1 MFIYRSLTLVLLFN
15 WIGLQATA
23 QEGPAGRGRGTMP
36 AIGKVFGKVLDAD
49 TKKPVEFA
57 TVTVFQAGKDSVLGG
72 SMVMGNGD
80 FSVEKLPLGAL
91 RLKVGFMGYK
101 TLEQAVQLTREAAE
115 LDLGNLILETNPEL
129 LQAAEVVAEK
139 ATMTMQVDRRVFNV
153 EKDLTTQ
160 GGTGIEVMKNVP
172 GLTVDVDGNVQMRGS
187 NPQILIDGRPSSITL
202 EQIPAEEIERV
213 EVITNPSVAFDANT
227 TGGIINVVLKKSTKP
242 GYSGQLQGGVGS
254 NDRYQA
260 GGNINAKDGR
270 WAFNLSYNYNTGRN
284 LTNGDTRR
292 TDLNNGETL
301 GFFDQTTTSNSSRG
315 GHGGRF
321 GVDWQATNRSLFTL
335 SQGLRFMD
343 RGGSDKQAFTSRNS
357 SGTVTER
364 GEQINTTDNSMQ
376 SYSTQF
382 LYTHTSPKPGKEWTM
397 DVNYNRWQRDT
408 ESDFDRY
415 TYGQDGTPLVESPR
429 LQKNLGG
436 STSDSYTFQTDWKEP
451 IGERTKLEWGA
462 KVKYSLDNTFL
473 NVFETSPNV
482 DEAIKDTSLTNDYLI
497 TDNTNAIYLN
507 WMRKLN
513 DRWSAQAGLRFEQ
526 TSFTV
531 DLRGKDVEYRYAYP
545 DGSSNLGKALFPAI
559 YLVRNWEGSDR
570 EVQFNFSRKI
580 DRPRFWQIMPVIW
593 SADSRNIR
601 IGNPAL
607 APQFSNLGEVNH
619 LIPFMGG
626 KATWLTSAFG
636 RFTENVITSY
646 SSPLPSDST
655 ILRNTYVNGANSTR
669 AGWENIFKFRF
680 WQDLQVTLSGTL
692 QYTALTLSSD
702 QGGLRNEGTNWE
714 AKALVQYKFKKAW
727 NIQLNG
733 EYESP
738 EVQAQGRSLSQYSM
752 DASLGYDFNKRL
764 TGVVSVNDLFY
775 TNRNGSTINT
785 PYLIQE
791 NFSRRE
797 QRYVRFTLT
806 WKFGESDASLFRKK
820 GQRPESGNGGGEMDF

>member
-1 MFIYRSLTLVLLFN
+1 MFNSRVLTLILLVS
-15 WIGLQATA
+15 WISIEALA
-23 QEGPAGRGRGTMP
+23 QEGSTGRGRGTMP
-36 AIGKVFGKVLDAD
+36 AIGKLFGKVLDSE

-57 TVTVFQAGKDSVLGG
+57 TVTVFSVRKDSVVGG
-72 SMVMGNGD
+72 SLVQGNGD
-80 FSVEKLPLGAL
+80 FLVEKLPLGPL
-91 RLKVGFMGYK
+91 RIKVGFMGYR
-101 TLEQAVQLTREAAE
+101 TLEQTVQLTRDTIEI
-115 LDLGNLILETNPEL
+115 DLGDLSLETDPEL
-129 LQAAEVVAEK
+129 LKEAEIVSEK
-139 ATMTMQVDRRVFNV
+139 STMTMQVDRRVFNV
-153 EKDLTTQ
+153 DKDLSTQ
-160 GGTGIEVMKNVP
+160 GGTGVEVMKNVP
-172 GLTVDVDGNVQMRGS
+172 GLTVDVDGNVQMRGA

-227 TGGIINVVLKKSTKP
+227 TGGIINVVLKKSMKP

-260 GGNINAKDGR
+260 GGNLNVKDGR

-301 GFFDQTTTSNSSRG
+301 GYFDQVTTSNSMRG

-321 GVDWQATNRSLFTL
+321 GVDWQATNRSLFSL
-335 SQGLRFMD
+335 SQGLRFMG
-343 RGGSDKQAFTSRNS
+343 RGGSDKQAFTSRNG
-357 SGTVTER
+357 SGTVIET
-364 GEQINTTDNSMQ
+364 GDQINTTDNDMQ

-382 LYTHTSPKPGKEWTM
+382 MYKHTSPKPGKEWTM

-408 ESDFDRY
+408 RSDFDRY
-415 TYGQDGTPLVESPR
+415 TYGQDGTQQAFSPW
-429 LQKNLGG
+429 LQTNLGG
-436 STSDSYTFQTDWKEP
+436 STSNSYTFQTDWKEP

-462 KVKYSLDNTFL
+462 KVAYSQDNTYL
-473 NVFETSPNV
+473 NVFETSPIV
-482 DEAIKDTSLTNDYLI
+482 GEAVKDTSLTNDYFI

-513 DRWSAQAGLRFEQ
+513 DRWSVQAGLRFEQ
-526 TSFTV
+526 TAFIV
-531 DLRGKDVEYRYAYP
+531 ELLGKDVEYRYEYP
-545 DGSSNLGKALFPAI
+545 NGSSNFGKALFPAI

-570 EVQFNFSRKI
+570 ELQFNFSRKI

-607 APQFSNLGEVNH
+607 APQFSNIAEVNH
-619 LIPFMGG
+619 LTPFMDG
-626 KATWLTSAFG
+626 KATWLTSVYG

-646 SSPLPSDST
+646 SSPLSSDST
-655 ILRNTYVNGANSTR
+655 ILRNTFVNGANSTR

-680 WQDLQVTLSGTL
+680 FQDLQVTLSGTL
-692 QYTALTLSSD
+692 QYTDLTLGSD
-702 QGGLRNEGTNWE
+702 QGGLRNQGTNWE
-714 AKALVQYKFKKAW
+714 AKALVQYRFKKAW

-764 TGVVSVNDLFY
+764 TGVVSVNDVFY
-775 TNRNGSTINT
+775 TNRHGSTINT
-785 PYLIQE
+785 PYLYQE
-791 NFSRRE
+791 SFGRRE

-820 GQRPESGNGGGEMDF
+820 GQRPAGESGGGEMDF